1 MDCANFSFG
10 ARNLTQIHNGSEE
23 VSDDGNYTKD
33 HKQWEEPEWYL
44 QAEDI
49 LDRYVTHYICLFGII
64 GNLINLCVLTR
75 KSVTAHMERMEKA
88 SHIGLIALAVS
99 DLLYCLCS
107 FPQAWLDNDAFE
119 STSINFR
126 LVYSAYGNACINC
139 FLLSSS
145 WLTTAM
151 AVCRY
156 LAICH
161 PLQARQYL
169 GMSASR
175 GIIIAVFCLSIA
187 FNLPRF
193 WMKRIAGVEVCL
205 GQGKVYFV
213 MPGYMERDYIADMVY
228 TWLYFT
234 FGILLPLLMLAYC
247 NVYLVKALHKS
258 SQLRRQHSSS
268 KSSEATRI
276 VTLTLC
282 VIVVMYIFLVGP
294 AELVSFWKPFVLHS
308 NPHAYGLAVM
318 VCNCMQMLNFA
329 VNFILY
335 CIINVHF
342 RRVVKDLLLCHHI
355 REQMYSQTSKASTYH
370 QKETEEEDIAML

>member
-1 MDCANFSFG
+1 MENC
-10 ARNLTQIHNGSEE
+10 SEYGYE
-23 VSDDGNYTKD
+23 FDNSTKTLVFVGLPDDANYTDDKD
-33 HKQWEEPEWYL
+33 PEWYL

-49 LDRYVTHYICLFGII
+49 LDRYVTHSICLFGII

-75 KSVTAHMERMEKA
+75 KSVAAHMERMEKA

-107 FPQAWLDNDAFE
+107 SPQAWLSNDAFE
-119 STSINFR
+119 SPSIDFQ
-126 LVYSAYGNACINC
+126 LIYGAYGTACINC

-145 WLTTAM
+145 WLTMAM
-151 AVCRY
+151 AVCHY

-161 PLQARQYL
+161 PLRARQYL
-169 GMSASR
+169 GMSTSR
-175 GIIIAVFCLSIA
+175 GIIIVVFCLSIL

-193 WMKRIAGVEVCL
+193 WMKQITGFDCTE
-205 GQGKVYFV
+205 GGKLHFIFY
-213 MPGYMERDYIADMVY
+213 GYMEIDYIAGMVY
-228 TWLYFT
+228 TWLYFI
-234 FGILLPLLMLAYC
+234 FGILLPLLILAYC
-247 NVYLVKALHKS
+247 NIYLVKALHKS

-268 KSSEATRI
+268 RSSEATRV

-294 AELVSFWKPFVLHS
+294 AELVSFWKPFVRQGDT
-308 NPHAYGLAVM
+308 HAYGLAVM

-335 CIINVHF
+335 CIINVRF
-342 RRVVKDLLLCHHI
+342 RRVIRDLLLCHHI
-355 REQMYSQTSKASTYH
+355 RGEMYSQTSRASTYH
-370 QKETEEEDIAML
+370 QRETQEEDIAML